1 MAVKEVH
8 GPGPRGARGP
18 RPKVENPGKLLK
30 RIMDEV
36 FRNYLPHCI
45 LVLVCIVVSALA
57 NVQASLF
64 LQTLMDDYIVPM
76 TRQQNPSFAPLAG
89 ALVRMCCIYLVGILA
104 AWANARIM
112 VNVTQGTLRNLR
124 TKLFTHMESLPIR
137 YFDSHPHGDIM
148 SVYTN
153 DVDTLRQMI
162 GEVIGDAEQ
171 VSSAA
176 TQLLQ
181 ASEEVSTA
189 AQQQSEGPQQDRLSR
204 TRLPREDV
212 QVWIEFQF
220 ERLDQGVI
228 LDFEALEHVSEA
240 DFRFY
245 RRCVRRLRFCTSGA
259 APRLPTGRAE
269 SPCWCR
275 PGIRLPGLAAS

>member
-89 ALVRMCCIYLVGILA
+89 ALVREVRPTALICVDSLCSSEPQRLGRTLQFSDTGLCPAQPGSSKHLDAARLGLPVIAAGIPTLMMAQEGKDLVVTPRELDSVIAHGAALLGAAINRALQPRLSIAQLCWLVG
-104 AWANARIM
+104 
-112 VNVTQGTLRNLR
+112 
-124 TKLFTHMESLPIR
+124 
-137 YFDSHPHGDIM
+137 
-148 SVYTN
+148 
-153 DVDTLRQMI
+153 
-162 GEVIGDAEQ
+162 
-171 VSSAA
+171 
-176 TQLLQ
+176 
-181 ASEEVSTA
+181 
-189 AQQQSEGPQQDRLSR
+189 
-204 TRLPREDV
+204 
-212 QVWIEFQF
+212 
-220 ERLDQGVI
+220 
-228 LDFEALEHVSEA
+228 
-240 DFRFY
+240 
-245 RRCVRRLRFCTSGA
+245 
-259 APRLPTGRAE
+259 
-269 SPCWCR
+269 
-275 PGIRLPGLAAS
+275 

>member
-18 RPKVENPGKLLK
+18 RPKVKNPGKLLK

-45 LVLVCIVVSALA
+45 LVLICIVVSALA

-112 VNVTQGTLRNLR
+112 VNVTQGTLCNLR
-124 TKLFTHMESLPIR
+124 TKLFLASQMPGKIFMNIQICNFFYQSSCRSRRIN
-137 YFDSHPHGDIM
+137 IM
-148 SVYTN
+148 F
-153 DVDTLRQMI
+153 
-162 GEVIGDAEQ
+162 A
-171 VSSAA
+171 
-176 TQLLQ
+176 
-181 ASEEVSTA
+181 
-189 AQQQSEGPQQDRLSR
+189 
-204 TRLPREDV
+204 
-212 QVWIEFQF
+212 
-220 ERLDQGVI
+220 
-228 LDFEALEHVSEA
+228 
-240 DFRFY
+240 
-245 RRCVRRLRFCTSGA
+245 
-259 APRLPTGRAE
+259 
-269 SPCWCR
+269 
-275 PGIRLPGLAAS
+275 

>member
-89 ALVRMCCIYLVGILA
+89 ALVRMCCIYFVGILA
-104 AWANARIM
+104 A
-112 VNVTQGTLRNLR
+112 
-124 TKLFTHMESLPIR
+124 
-137 YFDSHPHGDIM
+137 
-148 SVYTN
+148 
-153 DVDTLRQMI
+153 
-162 GEVIGDAEQ
+162 
-171 VSSAA
+171 
-176 TQLLQ
+176 
-181 ASEEVSTA
+181 
-189 AQQQSEGPQQDRLSR
+189 
-204 TRLPREDV
+204 
-212 QVWIEFQF
+212 
-220 ERLDQGVI
+220 
-228 LDFEALEHVSEA
+228 
-240 DFRFY
+240 
-245 RRCVRRLRFCTSGA
+245 
-259 APRLPTGRAE
+259 
-269 SPCWCR
+269 
-275 PGIRLPGLAAS
+275 

>member
-89 ALVRMCCIYLVGILA
+89 ALVREVRPTALICVDSLCSSEPQRLG
-104 AWANARIM
+104 R
-112 VNVTQGTLRNLR
+112 TLQ
-124 TKLFTHMESLPIR
+124 FS
-137 YFDSHPHGDIM
+137 
-148 SVYTN
+148 
-153 DVDTLRQMI
+153 DTGLCPAQP
-162 GEVIGDAEQ
+162 G
-171 VSSAA
+171 SSKHREKN
-176 TQLLQ
+176 TCGCR
-181 ASEEVSTA
+181 SGKPTD
-189 AQQQSEGPQQDRLSR
+189 QQII
-204 TRLPREDV
+204 LPRQSRIQEKDIITGNQKPRYCSCRHSNKIIRRV
-212 QVWIEFQF
+212 RTPFCLIQLEFSP
-220 ERLDQGVI
+220 
-228 LDFEALEHVSEA
+228 HVNHDKSKTNKHQP
-240 DFRFY
+240 FTY
-245 RRCVRRLRFCTSGA
+245 RCQRSIRTS
-259 APRLPTGRAE
+259 
-269 SPCWCR
+269 
-275 PGIRLPGLAAS
+275 